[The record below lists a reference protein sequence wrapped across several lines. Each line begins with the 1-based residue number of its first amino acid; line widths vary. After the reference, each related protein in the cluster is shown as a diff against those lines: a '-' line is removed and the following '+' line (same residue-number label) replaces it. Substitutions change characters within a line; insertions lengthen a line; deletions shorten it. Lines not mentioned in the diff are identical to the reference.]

1 MEDILFMDKLEYVA
15 RSLSRGTNKVYETY
29 VINAIYQKVNNPNLI
44 IETQKEIKLE
54 NGYRPLIDLFLPQL
68 NIAIEVDEGYH
79 ASETQ
84 HNHDIWR
91 EKSINSQI
99 SKPCIGDSILFE
111 RVIAHDVS
119 LEEINARID
128 EIVRLINSKIESR
141 TTPLVWK
148 SKEELLEDIKK
159 RGTIQLDDC
168 FDSNVQII
176 NLVYNRSYSGWQK
189 STYRLLWFPVISDKD
204 DDGTLTSRASW
215 QNFFNQTHSIIYE
228 RADNSSLN
236 ERKKEWALSDEQNGI
251 VRVVFVKDRDSF
263 GKTRKRF
270 AGVFVAAGWDDNLN
284 AQIWR
289 LERTRIKIPLDEKE
303 LKNL

>member
-1 MEDILFMDKLEYVA
+1 MDKLEYVA

-236 ERKKEWALSDEQNGI
+236 ERKKEWALVDEQNGI

>member
-1 MEDILFMDKLEYVA
+1 MDKLEYVA
-15 RSLSRGTNKVYETY
+15 RSLSGGTNKKYETY
-29 VINAIYQKVNNPNLI
+29 VINAIYQKVNNPNLM
-44 IETQKEIKLE
+44 IETQKEIRLE

-79 ASETQ
+79 ANKEQ
-84 HNHDIWR
+84 HEHDIWR

-99 SKPCIGDSILFE
+99 SKPCIGDSIQFE

-128 EIVRLINSKIESR
+128 EIVGLIKSRIDSR

-148 SKEELLEDIKK
+148 SKEELLDDIKK
-159 RGTIQLDDC
+159 RGTIELDDC

-176 NLVYNRSYSGWQK
+176 NLVYNRKYTGWQK
-189 STYRLLWFPVISDKD
+189 ASYRLLWFPVISDKED
-204 DDGTLTSRASW
+204 NGTLTSRASW

-228 RADNSSLN
+228 RADNSQLN
-236 ERKKEWALSDEQNGI
+236 ERKKEWALSDEKRGT

-263 GKTRKRF
+263 GKSRKRF
-270 AGVFVAAGWDDNLN
+270 AGVFVAAGWDDNFN

-289 LERTRIKIPLDEKE
+289 LERTRIRIPIDEE
-303 LKNL
+303 ALKNL

>member
-1 MEDILFMDKLEYVA
+1 MDKLEYVA

-79 ASETQ
+79 ASEAQ
-84 HNHDIWR
+84 HDHDIWR

-99 SKPCIGDSILFE
+99 SKPCIGNSILFE

-128 EIVRLINSKIESR
+128 EIVRLINSKIKSH

-159 RGTIQLDDC
+159 RGTIELDDC

-176 NLVYNRSYSGWQK
+176 NLVYNRNYSGWQK

-236 ERKKEWALSDEQNGI
+236 ERKKEWALADKQNGI

>member
-1 MEDILFMDKLEYVA
+1 MDKLEYVA

-29 VINAIYQKVNNPNLI
+29 VINAIYHKVNNPNLI

-79 ASETQ
+79 AGETQ

-148 SKEELLEDIKK
+148 SKEELFEDIKK

-189 STYRLLWFPVISDKD
+189 CTYRLLWFPVISDKD

-236 ERKKEWALSDEQNGI
+236 ERKKEWALADEQNGI

>member
-1 MEDILFMDKLEYVA
+1 MDKLEYVA

-79 ASETQ
+79 ASEAQ

-99 SKPCIGDSILFE
+99 SKPCIGNSILFE

-119 LEEINARID
+119 LAEINTRID
-128 EIVRLINSKIESR
+128 EIVRLINSKIESH

-159 RGTIQLDDC
+159 RGTIELDDC

-176 NLVYNRSYSGWQK
+176 NLVYNRNYSGWQK
-189 STYRLLWFPVISDKD
+189 ATYRLLWFPVISDKD

-236 ERKKEWALSDEQNGI
+236 ERKKEWALADEQNGI

>member
-1 MEDILFMDKLEYVA
+1 MDKLEYVA

-79 ASETQ
+79 ASEAQ

-99 SKPCIGDSILFE
+99 SKPCIGNSILFE

-119 LEEINARID
+119 LEEINTRID
-128 EIVRLINSKIESR
+128 EIVRLINSKIESH

-159 RGTIQLDDC
+159 RGTIELDDC

-176 NLVYNRSYSGWQK
+176 NLVYNRNYSGWQK
-189 STYRLLWFPVISDKD
+189 ATYRLLWFPVISDKD

-236 ERKKEWALSDEQNGI
+236 ERKKEWALADEQNSI

>member
-1 MEDILFMDKLEYVA
+1 MDKLEYVA

-29 VINAIYQKVNNPNLI
+29 VINAIYHKVNNPNLI

-79 ASETQ
+79 AGETQ

>member
-1 MEDILFMDKLEYVA
+1 MDKLEYVA
-15 RSLSRGTNKVYETY
+15 RSLSRGTNKKYETY

-44 IETQKEIKLE
+44 VETQKEIKLE

-79 ASETQ
+79 AGETQ

>member
-1 MEDILFMDKLEYVA
+1 MDKLEYVA

-148 SKEELLEDIKK
+148 SKEELLEGIKK

-236 ERKKEWALSDEQNGI
+236 ERKKEWALADEQNGI

>member
-1 MEDILFMDKLEYVA
+1 MDKLEYVA

-159 RGTIQLDDC
+159 RGAIQLDDC

>member
-1 MEDILFMDKLEYVA
+1 MDKLEYVA

-79 ASETQ
+79 ASEAQ

-99 SKPCIGDSILFE
+99 SKPCIGNSILFE

-119 LEEINARID
+119 LEEINTRID
-128 EIVRLINSKIESR
+128 EIVRLINSKIESH

-159 RGTIQLDDC
+159 RGTIELDDC

-176 NLVYNRSYSGWQK
+176 NLVYNRNYSGWQK
-189 STYRLLWFPVISDKD
+189 ATYRLLWFPVISDKD

-236 ERKKEWALSDEQNGI
+236 ERKKEWALADEQNGI

>member
-1 MEDILFMDKLEYVA
+1 MNKLEYVA
-15 RSLSRGTNKVYETY
+15 RSLSRGTNKKYETY
-29 VINAIYQKVNNPNLI
+29 VINAIYQKVDNPNLI

-79 ASETQ
+79 ANEEQ
-84 HNHDIWR
+84 HKHDIWR

-128 EIVRLINSKIESR
+128 EIVRLITSKIESR
-141 TTPLVWK
+141 TTPLIWK
-148 SKEELLEDIKK
+148 TKEDLLEDIKK
-159 RGTIQLDDC
+159 RRTIELDDC

-236 ERKKEWALSDEQNGI
+236 ERKKEWALADEQNGI

>member
-1 MEDILFMDKLEYVA
+1 MDKLEYVA

>member
-1 MEDILFMDKLEYVA
+1 MDKLEYVA

-176 NLVYNRSYSGWQK
+176 NLVYNRNYSGWQK

>member
-1 MEDILFMDKLEYVA
+1 MDKLEYVA

-79 ASETQ
+79 AGETQ

-148 SKEELLEDIKK
+148 SKEELFEDIKK

>member
-1 MEDILFMDKLEYVA
+1 MDKLEYVA

-148 SKEELLEDIKK
+148 SKEELFEDIKK

-189 STYRLLWFPVISDKD
+189 CTYRLLWFPVISDKD

-236 ERKKEWALSDEQNGI
+236 ERKKEWALADEQNGI